1 MPRLIASAAEA
12 LLDVPV
18 PVLDQGQVMLVD
30 YLGTDA
36 RVVDA
41 ARTSYT
47 TGTKKVSEDRAL
59 INHLLRN
66 AHTSPFEQVILVFRL
81 ILPLFV
87 AAQIVRHRT
96 ARLNSE
102 SFRFSEAT
110 DRFYLPDALRNQDT
124 VNKQGSVDGPFMA
137 RPCATCGGAK
147 VVQVPMPELEP
158 GEPLTFEDA
167 CFDCGASGVFTEAL
181 GLEIIRNATEGAFA
195 RYQDLIKGGVS
206 RELARIILP
215 QNLYTTWYWQVD
227 LHNLFHFLRLRLDWH
242 AQWEVRQYAGA
253 MAHAARAVAPLCFE
267 AFEEHVLHAVRL
279 SLSELEAVRRLL
291 SAHVSDPEGKL
302 DQAAAQCGITSERQ
316 RLELRKKLLALPALG
331 NTPTLGGG
339 HAA

>member
-1 MPRLIASAAEA
+1 LIAPAAEA
-12 LLDVPV
+12 LLDVPIT
-18 PVLDQGQVMLVD
+18 VLDQGQVMLVD

-47 TGTKKVSEDRAL
+47 TGTKKLSEDRAL
-59 INHLLRN
+59 INHLIRN

-81 ILPLFV
+81 VLPLFV

-110 DRFYLPDALRNQDT
+110 DRFYVPAALRNQDT
-124 VNKQGSVDGPFMA
+124 VNKQGSVDGPFVS
-137 RPCATCGGAK
+137 RPCASCGGAK
-147 VVQVPMPELEP
+147 VVQVPVPESAP
-158 GEPLTFEDA
+158 DEPLTYEDA
-167 CFDCGASGVFTEAL
+167 CFDCGASGVFSQAL
-181 GLEIIRNATEGAFA
+181 GLEIIKCATEGAFA
-195 RYQDLIKGGVS
+195 RYQDLIRGGVS

-253 MAHAARAVAPLCFE
+253 MANAARAVAPMCFE
-267 AFEEHVLHAVRL
+267 AFEEHVLHAV
-279 SLSELEAVRRLL
+279 SLSRAELEAVRHLL
-291 SAHVSDPEGKL
+291 RAHVPDPEQQL
-302 DQAAAQCGITSERQ
+302 DAAAARFGITSARQ
-316 RLELRKKLLALPALG
+316 IAELRKKLLALQAVGNAPA
-331 NTPTLGGG
+331 LGGG